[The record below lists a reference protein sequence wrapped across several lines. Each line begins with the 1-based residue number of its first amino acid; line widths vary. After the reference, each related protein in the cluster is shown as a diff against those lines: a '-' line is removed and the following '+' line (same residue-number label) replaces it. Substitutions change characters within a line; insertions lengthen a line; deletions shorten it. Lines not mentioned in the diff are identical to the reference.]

1 VPLGPDALEGWGGLS
16 TVHAVTRSVRDSA
29 ALLDNTAGEEAG
41 SPYFAPPR
49 PRSYLAEVGRDPGS
63 LRIGLCLEPFSGS
76 PLDSEVKHLTELA
89 AEQVASAGHE
99 IEFATPEF
107 DPERL
112 REAHGVLA
120 VCNVGATLDAQSRKL
135 GRAVTTDDV
144 ETVTWN
150 NYQAAHEIT
159 GAIYASAVATIHQV
173 GLALAQ
179 FFERYDLLMTPTMAC
194 LPPRLGELDM
204 MSDDADRYLE
214 LLYRMIGFT
223 SICNDTGNPAMSL
236 PLGTS
241 SSGLPVGVQF
251 VGSFG
256 NEALLFRVAAQ
267 LEAEGLF
274 TRTPG
279 LS

>member
-1 VPLGPDALEGWGGLS
+1 
-16 TVHAVTRSVRDSA
+16 
-29 ALLDNTAGEEAG
+29 
-41 SPYFAPPR
+41 
-49 PRSYLAEVGRDPGS
+49 

-76 PLDSEVKHLTELA
+76 PLDPEVKHLTELA

-112 REAHGVLA
+112 REAHGILA

-256 NEALLFRVAAQ
+256 NEAVLFRVAAQ